1 MNNAW
6 VCRSRSLSAGSSRRV
21 GVWLSAS
28 CGRVRRGRARGRG
41 GWGRRLRVRAGGVSS
56 ASGRRRLTSRGMAGL
71 GGLGGLVCRCRWGRV
86 RGRSLGSVSGVGVR
100 SRVARRCL
108 CGPLLLWCSE
118 RSVVVA
124 GGWCWGIRGWGMR
137 GGRWAWLVAFPV
149 PGGDGEGQA
158 GVAGP
163 VDVECRPGVVG
174 VGFPVAALAVADEGG
189 GVAVVG
195 E

>member
-1 MNNAW
+1 MNDAW

-21 GVWLSAS
+21 GAWLSAS
-28 CGRVRRGRARGRG
+28 CGRVRRGRVRGRG

-56 ASGRRRLTSRGMAGL
+56 ASGRRRLTMRGMAGL
-71 GGLGGLVCRCRWGRV
+71 GGLGGRVCRCRWGRV
-86 RGRSLGSVSGVGVR
+86 RGRPHGTWCGVGVR

-108 CGPLLLWCSE
+108 CGPLPLWRSE
-118 RSVVVA
+118 RSVAAVWA
-124 GGWCWGIRGWGMR
+124 PCWGIRGWGMR